1 MKGAKVFSNF
11 GDNISTGGTRMV
23 TLFLMGG
30 FRIIVHLDISGS
42 WSFRIRIVFFV
53 AVAVIIK
60 IFPFRLLS
68 SPVDNAIAGRKADL
82 DLESLL
88 SPQLA
93 TANEFCY
100 ILIKTLNIF
109 LFLLLFQIRHNLR
122 KFAKYWWR
130 SWFLCHL
137 AGTYADILEQSLPR
151 WHSSTTF
158 KTKVDL

>member
-1 MKGAKVFSNF
+1 MKGAKVVSNF

-109 LFLLLFQIRHNLR
+109 LF
-122 KFAKYWWR
+122 
-130 SWFLCHL
+130 
-137 AGTYADILEQSLPR
+137 
-151 WHSSTTF
+151 
-158 KTKVDL
+158 